1 MEAGDSMLN
10 KIEKILKNRDVV
22 IPSLLF
28 YNYRKLNMN
37 AEELVLVSYLLNSD
51 SFFNPKKIST
61 ELSIPLGELMETLD
75 HLKELDLVKVELKK
89 VNNVRAEII
98 NMEGF
103 YSKLINLLMDE
114 KPEQK
119 NSNIFSIFEKEFG
132 RTLSPMEYEIINAWH
147 DSNIAEETILLALK
161 EAVYNGVNNL
171 RYIDK
176 ILSEWSKNG
185 IKTSSDLDKS
195 RQQFN
200 SIKKEVQEDMDYDW
214 LNDEE

>member
-1 MEAGDSMLN
+1 MEAGDNMLN
-10 KIEKILKNRDVV
+10 KIEQILKNKDVV

-37 AEELVLVSYLLNSD
+37 AEELILVAYLLNSD

-61 ELSIPLGELMETLD
+61 ELSMPLGELMDTLD

-119 NSNIFSIFEKEFG
+119 NSNIFSVFEKEFG
-132 RTLSPMEYEIINAWH
+132 RTLSPMEYEIINAWQ

-185 IKTSSDLDKS
+185 IKTSGDLDKS
-195 RQQFN
+195 RHQFN
-200 SIKKEVQEDMDYDW
+200 SIKKEVSEDMDYDW

>member
-1 MEAGDSMLN
+1 MLN
-10 KIEKILKNRDVV
+10 KLEQIIKNKDVV

-37 AEELVLVSYLLNSD
+37 AEELILLTYLINGGE
-51 SFFNPKKIST
+51 FFNPKKISS
-61 ELSIPLGELMETLD
+61 ELSIPLGELMETLE
-75 HLKELDLVKVELKK
+75 HLKELDLVKIELKK
-89 VNNVRAEII
+89 VNNVRAEVI

-103 YSKLINLLMDE
+103 YTKLLNLLMDE
-114 KPEQK
+114 ESKSD
-119 NSNIFSIFEKEFG
+119 NSQIFDIFEKEFG
-132 RTLSPMEYEIINAWH
+132 RTLSPMEYEIINAWK

-176 ILSEWSKNG
+176 ILSEWTKKG
-185 IKTSSDLDKS
+185 IKTKDDLEQNKRS
-195 RQQFN
+195 FN
-200 SIKKEVQEDMDYDW
+200 SSKKEYPQEVDYDW